1 MRVERLVVDGFG
13 PLEGVDLAW
22 NEGELLLVL
31 EPNETGKSTLC
42 EAIVA
47 ALYGLP
53 KGRAAGGRSREAR
66 RPRSGA
72 PTRLRID
79 VSSAAGRFAVE
90 RDFDAGTL
98 RVVDRDR
105 GEDRTAEFLRAGG
118 RDAVGEKLTGLT
130 EPLFRTTAYVG
141 QNVLDGDALDASLTV
156 ELARIADSGGG
167 EASVV
172 RALRLLDTARARMP
186 EATSG
191 AQVSVETEIVRTGR
205 RVEEKKAE
213 AARLARAREA
223 AAEAAARYASL
234 TREVEAARRVAA
246 LADVAVVESERRNLA
261 AEVERRDAERR
272 RRTELEAE
280 AARLER
286 EAGLFTGEV
295 LAALDALRAARGS
308 RPEALAAARS
318 AHAEE
323 RRNAVAEDRE
333 RRRRAGG
340 LAELPPEA
348 RHRLR
353 ALLEGTL
360 AAEGEAH
367 AAEEALEAEWEE
379 LRREG
384 LAEDLRR
391 LDGLPAAERDFVASA
406 EEDRQALELTG
417 IQLDRRVADSGARA
431 AIAAGERR
439 VLVRRARA
447 LVVAAGLVVPVLV
460 ATAVRSGRLD
470 DPLVLTLAVFAAA
483 LAAYGGVAWARGQG
497 HRQDD
502 EVRSREDEAAAR
514 AEAQDV
520 RRRLSDLRLRLEQVA
535 RGAGFKDAAALVRA
549 QRRARAAAERRQ
561 RLVEKRV
568 RLHAAAERLAV
579 AERELDLFRPA
590 LGVATGVPPAD
601 DTRRFLQILADLEK
615 ADHALAGREEAFSRE
630 EARLREEEAAIA
642 EVEARIA
649 DLLARLSVPPGLS
662 IPEALL
668 YVDAGR
674 ARAAR
679 RKEILELELPAL
691 ARSLPLD
698 PDEAVAER
706 LGALSAEAD
715 ARLAELV
722 AAVGDLDVLPEPEAA
737 RRAAEAARLKAASLE
752 EERQKAEKEL
762 AQRAFEG
769 GGRAREVEEQL
780 AVAEAAR
787 DRALLYRDALD
798 VAREVLAAAAST
810 TYGDFRGG
818 LARAS
823 REILGACRLPYEA
836 LEFGEDLS
844 VTVVA
849 RGGRPV
855 TRADLAASVSTGARE
870 QLHLVARLAA
880 LRHLGTGPRGLPL
893 LLDDPLVGTDDERFA
908 AVLGFL
914 VEDVLSERPALLVSC
929 HEERHE
935 RWLAGLPPEL
945 AGRVRR
951 VRLARRD
958 GAPRQPELTAPPAGE

>member
-66 RPRSGA
+66 KPRSGA

-79 VSSAAGRFAVE
+79 VSSSAGRFAVE

-172 RALRLLDTARARMP
+172 RALRLLDAARARMP

-191 AQVSVETEIVRTGR
+191 TQVSVETEIVRTGR
-205 RVEEKKAE
+205 RVEEKRAE

-223 AAEAAARYASL
+223 AAEAASRFASL
-234 TREVEAARRVAA
+234 TRDVVEARRAAA
-246 LADVAVVESERRNLA
+246 LAGVAVVESERRSLA
-261 AEVERRDAERR
+261 AEVERRGAERR
-272 RRTELEAE
+272 RRAALEEE

-286 EAGLFTGEV
+286 EAALFTPET
-295 LAALDALRAARGS
+295 LASLDALRGARGA
-308 RPEALAAARS
+308 RPEALDAARAS
-318 AHAEE
+318 LAEE
-323 RRNAVAEDRE
+323 RRSAVAEDRE

-340 LAELPPEA
+340 LADLPAEA

-353 ALLEGTL
+353 TLLDGAA

-391 LDGLPAAERDFVASA
+391 LDGLAPAEKDFVASA

-417 IQLDRRVADSGARA
+417 VQLDRRVADSGARA

-447 LVVAAGLVVPVLV
+447 LVVAAGVVVPVLV
-460 ATAVRSGRLD
+460 ATALKRGRLD
-470 DPLVLTLAVFAAA
+470 DPLVLTLTVFAAA
-483 LAAYGGVAWARGQG
+483 LAVYGGVAWGRGRG
-497 HRQDD
+497 HRQED
-502 EVRSREDEAAAR
+502 EARSREDEAAAR
-514 AEAQDV
+514 AEALEV
-520 RRRLSDLRLRLEQVA
+520 RRRLSDLRLRLEQAA

-549 QRRARAAAERRQ
+549 QRRARAAEERRQ

-568 RLHAAAERLAV
+568 RLHAAAERLAA
-579 AERELDLFRPA
+579 AERDLDPYRAA
-590 LGVATGVPPAD
+590 LGLPTGLPPSDEA
-601 DTRRFLQILADLEK
+601 RRLLQILADLEK
-615 ADHALAGREEAFSRE
+615 ADHAIAAREEAFSRE
-630 EARLREEEAAIA
+630 EARLLEEETALRALEERMA
-642 EVEARIA
+642 G
-649 DLLARLSVPPGLS
+649 LLAGLSVPAGLS
-662 IPEALL
+662 LPEALL

-679 RKEILELELPAL
+679 RKQILDVELPAL
-691 ARSLPLD
+691 SHALPLD
-698 PDEAVAER
+698 PDETIAER
-706 LGALSAEAD
+706 LDALSAEAVS
-715 ARLAELV
+715 RLSGLGATVDDL
-722 AAVGDLDVLPEPEAA
+722 AVPSEPEAA
-737 RRAAEAARLKAASLE
+737 RRAAEAARAEAASLE
-752 EERQKAEKEL
+752 EERLKSEKDL
-762 AQRAFEG
+762 AQKAFEG

-798 VAREVLAAAAST
+798 VAREVLAAAATT
-810 TYGDFRGG
+810 TYGDFRSG

-823 REILGACRLPYEA
+823 REILAACRLPYEA

-914 VEDVLSERPALLVSC
+914 VEDVLAERPALLVSC
-929 HEERHE
+929 HAERHE
-935 RWLAGLPPEL
+935 RWAASLPPAL

-951 VRLARRD
+951 VRLGRRNGAGD
-958 GAPRQPELTAPPAGE
+958 GAELTPLPGGE